1 MKRRTLILAGL
12 SAIMLSACQVFF
24 VDDSDTSIV
33 QFSASAGDARTKTEY
48 GGDDGSGWELI
59 KWLDTDQVTIHMSY
73 TDEQNASIFDAPK
86 DYGIKPNPDKDGGHI
101 SYGGLVPHSDP
112 LRWHGHFVDGKPQEY
127 PHQFYS
133 AYPAGKGDFSESD
146 HSFTFSLPDKQNGTM
161 GRAYMAAVKEF
172 QQPREN
178 NEDKV
183 QLDYYPLVTAVSV
196 TLTNATGETI
206 ENLSKEITLSSGKK
220 ALAGAFTAVLST
232 DRDRYIPG
240 AITGTGNAVT
250 VSATANGLEDTEGI
264 TVHMFLL
271 PQDYGTS
278 DLTLKVGD
286 TSFPL
291 AVASTKIQTLGSCKK
306 YNISINLKL
315 QNGEIT
321 PDPPTLSPGGA
332 QLMLHILRNKRNDA
346 YYPNYS
352 SLQEFIAEYVG
363 YDLPSEPWRVDGDTS
378 PEARAYKELYDSI
391 SKKIDEFFNSSFDKA
406 DERFDPESEGGH
418 FTEEEL
424 KIIQEFLAGVQNSGK
439 VGQDHQISEDIHES
453 DFSWLPSLEDLDI
466 ECKNNGERPS
476 IKIKDLPNL
485 HHVNF
490 NQYGDI
496 ELSNCGGEEG
506 ITIDGLGNANGIQ
519 GSITIENLK
528 LNNAP
533 LDWRN
538 QSFEGPIV
546 FNSVTGVEELLF
558 GNAESVAVKNC
569 PDLKRLEVTNGNN
582 LTELTVESIYP
593 ADDRTFELSINNANK
608 LEKINLKDIPRFNG
622 GGVSGNSSFILNVT
636 NCSNALSN
644 NVFFRKSG
652 GGTMTSNIVESPNV
666 KTQP

>member
-1 MKRRTLILAGL
+1 MGMKRRTLILAGL

-127 PHQFYS
+127 AHQFYS
-133 AYPAGKGDFSESD
+133 AYPAGKGGFSKSD

-161 GRAYMAAVKEF
+161 DCAYMAAVKEF
-172 QQPREN
+172 QQPREK

-206 ENLSKEITLSSGKK
+206 ENLSKEITLSSGNK

-240 AITGTGNAVT
+240 TITGTGNAVT

-321 PDPPTLSPGGA
+321 PDPPKLSKGGA
-332 QLMLHILRNKRNDA
+332 QMMLAALSSNKDNVKKWLKEYFNLTGDDWNLQGSEEDKKAYEDFLRLFYTNEATKDFLGDDFFRAKFAEADTFLNNLSEEELEILKFVLSKISSFAAQDDLRAITSDIEASDFDWLPGLESIGRLQAKGDNVSIHLKDVDDLSKLTLQYFNTVTIEDCDGLTRIDQSTFQNMKPGNITIKGCKNLMSCDMGDMGNSGAQRNIT
-346 YYPNYS
+346 
-352 SLQEFIAEYVG
+352 LE
-363 YDLPSEPWRVDGDTS
+363 DLPSLT
-378 PEARAYKELYDSI
+378 
-391 SKKIDEFFNSSFDKA
+391 
-406 DERFDPESEGGH
+406 
-418 FTEEEL
+418 
-424 KIIQEFLAGVQNSGK
+424 
-439 VGQDHQISEDIHES
+439 
-453 DFSWLPSLEDLDI
+453 DF
-466 ECKNNGERPS
+466 
-476 IKIKDLPNL
+476 
-485 HHVNF
+485 
-490 NQYGDI
+490 
-496 ELSNCGGEEG
+496 
-506 ITIDGLGNANGIQ
+506 
-519 GSITIENLK
+519 
-528 LNNAP
+528 
-533 LDWRN
+533 
-538 QSFEGPIV
+538 
-546 FNSVTGVEELLF
+546 SVTGASSVSFTNCESLKKIRID
-558 GNAESVAVKNC
+558 NA
-569 PDLKRLEVTNGNN
+569 GN
-582 LTELTVESIYP
+582 LTEIKLIDTPYFTEGTTQNVNQPVAVTLKNCSTKVTSATLNLNGKGIV
-593 ADDRTFELSINNANK
+593 DRT
-608 LEKINLKDIPRFNG
+608 
-622 GGVSGNSSFILNVT
+622 NSD
-636 NCSNALSN
+636 
-644 NVFFRKSG
+644 
-652 GGTMTSNIVESPNV
+652 NV
-666 KTQP
+666 KVQ

>member
-1 MKRRTLILAGL
+1 MGMKRRTLILAGL

-73 TDEQNASIFDAPK
+73 TDEQNASIFDDPK

-112 LRWHGHFVDGKPQEY
+112 LRWHGHFVNGKPQEY
-127 PHQFYS
+127 AHQFYS
-133 AYPAGKGDFSESD
+133 TYPAGKGGFSESD

-161 GRAYMAAVKEF
+161 DRAYMAAVKEF
-172 QQPREN
+172 QQPRAS
-178 NEDKV
+178 NEEKV

-206 ENLSKEITLSSGKK
+206 ENLSKEITLSSGNK

-286 TSFPL
+286 TSFQL
-291 AVASTKIQTLGSCKK
+291 AAANTKVKTLESCKK

-321 PDPPTLSPGGA
+321 PNPPTIEDIYEDGDAQTILALLSFLLYGPDPNPAFQSYVSGKYPDFSNFYGNNY
-332 QLMLHILRNKRNDA
+332 RNKNPLHVSDLKA
-346 YYPNYS
+346 LYSQYPDVFQWIFDNVTNLS
-352 SLQEFIAEYVG
+352 ITTNIGTDFKGTITSTVFKLFANLNTISLLFDHGEAEI
-363 YDLPSEPWRVDGDTS
+363 T
-378 PEARAYKELYDSI
+378 
-391 SKKIDEFFNSSFDKA
+391 
-406 DERFDPESEGGH
+406 
-418 FTEEEL
+418 
-424 KIIQEFLAGVQNSGK
+424 
-439 VGQDHQISEDIHES
+439 
-453 DFSWLPSLEDLDI
+453 I
-466 ECKNNGERPS
+466 E
-476 IKIKDLPNL
+476 DLPNL
-485 HHVNF
+485 K
-490 NQYGDI
+490 
-496 ELSNCGGEEG
+496 
-506 ITIDGLGNANGIQ
+506 
-519 GSITIENLK
+519 SITLIGNSAVTL
-528 LNNAP
+528 
-533 LDWRN
+533 
-538 QSFEGPIV
+538 IV
-546 FNSVTGVEELLF
+546 N
-558 GNAESVAVKNC
+558 NC
-569 PDLKRLEVTNGNN
+569 PS
-582 LTELTVESIYP
+582 LTEAKKNSNSNTTITV
-593 ADDRTFELSINNANK
+593 DG
-608 LEKINLKDIPRFNG
+608 KIW
-622 GGVSGNSSFILNVT
+622 
-636 NCSNALSN
+636 
-644 NVFFRKSG
+644 
-652 GGTMTSNIVESPNV
+652 
-666 KTQP
+666 